1 MATTN
6 PVDISSLD
14 PATIAMHLGNPTGP
28 VGVAVIERLTKSN
41 EVTYTSAL
49 QRLAPYPDDRILE
62 IGFGN
67 GREVSRILGLA
78 DRLSYAGID
87 ISPTMV
93 AEAGR
98 NNETFIAA
106 AQASFAEGSSSRL
119 NMPDASFDR
128 ALALNTIYFWQEPG
142 QDLREIR
149 RVLRPG
155 GKLVLGAVAPRST
168 VGRAIFDQGFKLYEQ
183 DQIEALLRAAGFDDV
198 RIDTVTET
206 VMMANGEWTR
216 DYHLACA
223 I

>member
-1 MATTN
+1 
-6 PVDISSLD
+6 
-14 PATIAMHLGNPTGP
+14 
-28 VGVAVIERLTKSN
+28 
-41 EVTYTSAL
+41 
-49 QRLAPYPDDRILE
+49 
-62 IGFGN
+62 
-67 GREVSRILGLA
+67 
-78 DRLSYAGID
+78 
-87 ISPTMV
+87 
-93 AEAGR
+93 
-98 NNETFIAA
+98 
-106 AQASFAEGSSSRL
+106 
-119 NMPDASFDR
+119 MPDASFDR